1 MKRYWAWG
9 LTSAV
14 LLVTLS
20 GCAYTQ
26 SGGNEPVPQVS
37 PTFRFEDVPV
47 PPTMELDTKQSFVY
61 ESNAVRAGVLI
72 YRGNEKYEE
81 LLRFFRENLK
91 QYNWRQVS
99 SFEHDG
105 ALLNYE
111 KPGWSLSIEIRRE
124 FSSSLLVIRYGP
136 KQS

>member
-1 MKRYWAWG
+1 MKRHWAWG
-9 LTSAV
+9 LAAAA
-14 LLVTLS
+14 LLTAIS
-20 GCAYTQ
+20 GCTYFPGAGT
-26 SGGNEPVPQVS
+26 EPVPQVS

-47 PPTMELDTKQSFVY
+47 PPTMELDTRQSFVY
-61 ESNAVRAGVLI
+61 ESNVIRAGVLI

-99 SFEHDG
+99 SFEHEG

-111 KPGWSLSIEIRRE
+111 KPGWSLSIEVRRE
-124 FSSSLLVIRYGP
+124 LGSNLLVIRYGP
-136 KQS
+136 KQT